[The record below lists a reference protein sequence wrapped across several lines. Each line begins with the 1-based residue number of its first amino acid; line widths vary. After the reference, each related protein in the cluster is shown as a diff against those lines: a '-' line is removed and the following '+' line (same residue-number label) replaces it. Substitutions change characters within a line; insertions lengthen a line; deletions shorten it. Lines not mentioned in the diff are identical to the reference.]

1 MRTLL
6 KQIKIERRT
15 IMENNE
21 VQNVQTEATG
31 LQKVLGG
38 ILGFV
43 KKHGKKLLLSG
54 LAVGGAV
61 LAVKAIKNKKA
72 ETEYDDE
79 DVEYEEIDEDEE

>member
-1 MRTLL
+1 
-6 KQIKIERRT
+6 
-15 IMENNE
+15 MENNE

-43 KKHGKKLLLSG
+43 KKHGKKLLLGG

-61 LAVKAIKNKKA
+61 LATKAIKKKSEA
-72 ETEYDDE
+72 DYDDE